1 MWTVIAVLICS
12 MCLWIGGCAK
22 DEVRSVNVIGWDE
35 STFKLGDFS
44 VKNYS
49 YNASIVD
56 FSVTDEEAFLQ
67 AIGKDP
73 RMVQKTVFPNMLD
86 TKQEGYLFFENDN
99 YYFLVKNP
107 GEAGRY
113 HLESCAATYVTEAGQ
128 ARFVMFLADADKDHA
143 FIPDDRDWAFY
154 RSYYGRLR
162 PETCSVNDDRKEILL
177 KAYVTAEGNTGVSS
191 DKAVRIVW
199 SEGRLTIAMM

>member
-1 MWTVIAVLICS
+1 MKKIVMWTVIAVLICS

-113 HLESCAATYVTEAGQ
+113 HPESCTATYVTEAGQ
-128 ARFVMFLADADKDHA
+128 ARFVMFLAEADNDL
-143 FIPDDRDWAFY
+143 Y

-162 PETCSVNDDRKEILL
+162 PETCTVNDDRKEILL